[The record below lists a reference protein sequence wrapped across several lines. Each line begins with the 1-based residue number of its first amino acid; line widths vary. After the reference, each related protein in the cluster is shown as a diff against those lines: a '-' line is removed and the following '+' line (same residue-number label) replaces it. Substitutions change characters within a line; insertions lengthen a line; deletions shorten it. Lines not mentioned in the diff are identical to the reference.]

1 MYRLLIVT
9 DDAAFGKQ
17 ATETLVPAG
26 HAAAVA
32 GFADGA
38 WLAAVADRPPMG
50 LLADLR
56 AGVRPVPAAVSEIR
70 AELTRLGI
78 TGLPLL
84 VVLKGADLGKNPVIP
99 GATDLLVHPFSPEEL
114 LLRVA
119 QCFYRS
125 QGSDDG
131 RHLQVGGL
139 VIDQDAYRV
148 TVDGEAAELTFK
160 EFELLRYLAGRR
172 GRVFS
177 REALLAQVWGYG
189 YFGGTRTVDV
199 HVRRI
204 RNKIGP
210 RYERLIHT
218 VRNVGYRFEEEAEP
232 ESAGGPDV
240 FLAGVMQ
247 GSHQGKDL
255 HPQDYRAQ
263 LLAAFA
269 RHAPDAR
276 VYDPFEKHQSSVEYD
291 DPEGRR
297 VFLHHL
303 EIARAAKLVVC
314 YLPAAS
320 MGTAVEM
327 WEAHNAGVP
336 VWTISPL
343 ATNWVIRFFSQRVFA
358 DLAAFERA
366 LADGALDALGID
378 GGRPPARRG
387 APPRDGNPR

>member
-56 AGVRPVPAAVSEIR
+56 AGVKPVPAAVSEIR

-84 VVLKGADLGKNPVIP
+84 VALKGADLGKNPVIP

-148 TVDGEAAELTFK
+148 TVD
-160 EFELLRYLAGRR
+160 
-172 GRVFS
+172 
-177 REALLAQVWGYG
+177 
-189 YFGGTRTVDV
+189 
-199 HVRRI
+199 VRRV

-218 VRNVGYRFEEEAEP
+218 VRNVGYRFEEEAEA

-247 GSHQGKDL
+247 GSHEGKDL
-255 HPQDYRAQ
+255 HPQEYRAR
-263 LLAAFA
+263 LLAVFA
-269 RHAPDAR
+269 RHAPGAR

-291 DPEGRR
+291 DQEGRR

-303 EIARAAKLVVC
+303 EVARASKLVVC

-343 ATNWVIRFFSQRVFA
+343 ATNWVIRFFSQRVFP

-378 GGRPPARRG
+378 GGRPTGRRG
-387 APPRDGNPR
+387 PR